1 MLIDTSVLVELERGA
16 DADLS
21 GFESLWIPP
30 HAAAELLIAI
40 HRLPAS
46 RSRRARRFFDDV
58 LARLVGVFDVEDAD
72 RLAELRADHH
82 RLGRPMGFF
91 DEAIAAT
98 ALARR
103 EKILACDSDYDRFA
117 GLAINPFE
125 L

>member
-1 MLIDTSVLVELERGA
+1 
-16 DADLS
+16 
-21 GFESLWIPP
+21 
-30 HAAAELLIAI
+30 
-40 HRLPAS
+40 
-46 RSRRARRFFDDV
+46 
-58 LARLVGVFDVEDAD
+58 
-72 RLAELRADHH
+72 
-82 RLGRPMGFF
+82 MGFF